1 MVAHG
6 QEVSRDKYIT
16 MIGLS
21 DEEMDG
27 QIRFQK
33 SSESLPGQLKW
44 AARMLELN
52 WEHRSY

>member
-1 MVAHG
+1 MVAHS

-21 DEEMDG
+21 DEEMDD

-33 SSESLPGQLKW
+33 SNESLHGQLK
-44 AARMLELN
+44 
-52 WEHRSY
+52 